1 MMATNVFWRGPM
13 ESRLRIASGLFLF
26 VYVCL
31 HFIKL
36 GLATISPEAAG
47 GFQLVGQIL
56 VRNWVG
62 TTLLY
67 GAFLIHIL
75 CAFLRIARRGTLRLP
90 LVEWAQIILGVL
102 IPVYLIV
109 HIVFTRLGYE
119 YFDVDDKVGFV
130 SGLVWGSQSGWEQ
143 GILVV
148 LVWVHGCIG
157 IHMWLRLTRW
167 WKTAQPWAIGF
178 AVFLP
183 VWALAGFMTEGR
195 RVRAMLTDPDRSGEI
210 RALYN
215 WPDRDA
221 FGWLFSVSKTGLN
234 IFLACIAVVLVAL
247 ALRAV
252 LAQRNSVRIT
262 YTDGPKISAA
272 RGLTL
277 LEMSRSKGIPHTA
290 LCGGRGRC
298 TTCRVIVEGGAENL
312 PPPTAQEQA
321 SLSAVGAPPNARL
334 ACQVRPQGDVTV
346 FRAFRPDGRRARAH
360 ASQGSE
366 ARLAVLFLDMRS
378 FTSRTAGQL
387 PYDVVFLLNRFFD
400 AIVPAIRENGG
411 TVDKYL
417 GDGLLAVFEDRNPQ
431 ASARSGLRAVE
442 GIAKSLATFN
452 AQLVDEGASEVAIGI
467 GLHLG
472 TVVLGEIGASGA
484 APRTIIG
491 DTVNTASRLEARTKE
506 LGVQA
511 LISEPALMAA
521 GVDPEG
527 LHLETLEL
535 RGVAEPLKALLMKDG
550 RETGALMASV
560 A

>member
-1 MMATNVFWRGPM
+1 MAQSVFWRGPL

-36 GLATISPEAAG
+36 GLGTISPAAANS
-47 GFQLVGQIL
+47 FQAVGL
-56 VRNWVG
+56 FFVRNWIG

-75 CAFLRIARRGTLRLP
+75 CAFARIARRGTLRLP
-90 LVEWAQIILGVL
+90 LVEWTQIVLGVL
-102 IPVYLIV
+102 IPVFLVV
-109 HIVFTRLGYE
+109 HMVFTRLGHE
-119 YFDVDDKVGFV
+119 YFDVQDKVGFV
-130 SGLVWGSQSGWEQ
+130 SGLIWDTRSGWEQ
-143 GILVV
+143 GLLVI

-157 IHMWLRLTRW
+157 MHMWLRLSRW
-167 WKTAQPWAIGF
+167 WTSAQPWAIGF

-183 VWALAGFMTEGR
+183 FWALAGYMTEGR
-195 RVRAMLTDPDRSGEI
+195 RVRSLLSDPETSAEV

-215 WPDRDA
+215 WPDGEA
-221 FGWLFSVSKTGLN
+221 FAWLLSVSETGLN
-234 IFLACIAVVLVAL
+234 IFLACIAVVLLAL
-247 ALRAV
+247 ALRTLHAR
-252 LAQRNSVRIT
+252 RNSVRIA
-262 YTDGPKISAA
+262 YTDGPNVSAP

-277 LEMSRSKGIPHTA
+277 LEMSRARGVPHTA

-298 TTCRVIVEGGAENL
+298 TTCRVIVEGGSENL
-312 PPPTAQEQA
+312 PPPSPEEKAA
-321 SLSAVGAPPNARL
+321 LAAVKAPPNARL
-334 ACQVRPQGDVTV
+334 ACQVRPQGDVAV

-360 ASQGSE
+360 ATQGSE
-366 ARLAVLFLDMRS
+366 ARLAVLFLDMRG

-400 AIVPAIRENGG
+400 AIVPAIRANGG

-417 GDGLLAVFEDRNPQ
+417 GDGLLAVFEERSPD
-431 ASARSGLRAVE
+431 ASARAGLNAVQ
-442 GIAKSLATFN
+442 GIAEALAEFN
-452 AQLVDEGASEVAIGI
+452 AQLRTEGAPEVAIGI

-472 TVVLGEIGASGA
+472 TVVLGEIGARGA

-511 LISEPALMAA
+511 LISEPVLQSA
-521 GVDPEG
+521 GITGETLV
-527 LHLETLEL
+527 LQTLEL
-535 RGVAEPLKALLMKDG
+535 RGVTEPLKALLMKDG
-550 RETGALMASV
+550 RDVDALLAGT